1 MNPLTGPEIA
11 ELANTLCEEFPTE
24 ARLERLVLVTLNLGL
39 FTDLVADGLPLRETA
54 FKLVVALEQ
63 RGLTAPLLRGSVR
76 MSGTSP
82 RLMAFCQR
90 MAPELLTA
98 PAPAA
103 EQVAAVVGGLNSL
116 RARLAADPHVRARV
130 IASRG
135 QLEQIGDRIHRL
147 DLYKRLHDG
156 LHMIQVSYYRQVVDA
171 ARRFLTDATAADTL
185 DEYLS
190 GLSTLAAQARATAG
204 TFPTDDPGLR
214 DQELRWVN
222 ALDAEVIANLRL
234 ALKTRDA
241 VPARR
246 AVLRLKTL
254 LTLESARI
262 NHALTE
268 VARQLPLKELIDA
281 LGRVADSVRGGDPAD
296 QPLTDGVAGLKQLY
310 PRLIGHIAVHTQ
322 WQRAENELWLADDC
336 LDRATPEG
344 QEEFA
349 LFWPAVRDNVGALIE
364 LDRDADWAK
373 DLGQRAADLD
383 AALAGPDA
391 PRHREGFRRYRR
403 QAMLRFFQ
411 VDLNLREL
419 CGAIGA
425 IGEPVT
431 ALLWEAAHV
440 DD

>member
-1 MNPLTGPEIA
+1 MSPLDGTQTA
-11 ELANTLCEEFPTE
+11 ELADALCAEFPSE

-63 RGLTAPLLRGSVR
+63 QGLTAPLVRGALR
-76 MSGTSP
+76 MSGGSP
-82 RLMAFCQR
+82 RLVAFCKHV
-90 MAPELLTA
+90 APELLA
-98 PAPAA
+98 ASVPAA

-116 RARLAADPHVRARV
+116 RARLAADPHLRARV

-135 QLEQIGDRIHRL
+135 QLEQIGDRIQRL

-171 ARRFLTDATAADTL
+171 ARRFTTDPTAADTL
-185 DEYLS
+185 DEYLT
-190 GLSTLAAQARATAG
+190 GLSTLCAQARATAG
-204 TFPTDDPGLR
+204 AFPTDDPGLR
-214 DQELRWVN
+214 DLELRWVN
-222 ALDAEVIANLRL
+222 ALDADVIANLRL

-241 VPARR
+241 VPARK

-281 LGRVADSVRGGDPAD
+281 LGRVAESARGDDRDGK
-296 QPLTDGVAGLKQLY
+296 PLTDGLAGLTQLY

-349 LFWPAVRDNVGALIE
+349 LLWPAVRDNVGALIE

-383 AALAGPDA
+383 AALAGTDA
-391 PRHREGFRRYRR
+391 LRHREGFRRYRR

-431 ALLWEAAHV
+431 ALLWEAYHAN
-440 DD
+440 D